1 MFVIISFILS
11 AVILATFY
19 YYSQMR
25 ESSNHNKH
33 TTVTYLRQ
41 IVHLC
46 RQHRAATHET
56 LVKGQHSGDIEVIE
70 QMLDDSMQQLLSEVA
85 LNDKPVYRIL
95 QTKLKKLTDNWHTV
109 SISQNQLNHGRVIR
123 HCLLLIDE
131 IMISWVL
138 EAQKQELSNE
148 YHHNWHQVIDS
159 LDSLTQFRV
168 TIQELGSEHGNNRI
182 KYLSETLHRRLK
194 KLGMVNPVLMAS
206 PNFQVIC
213 SRLEAIT
220 ETEDKQLSSESLYQL
235 SSDISLMIFNIYD
248 YILADVAENVYVPLP
263 KLAVPA

>member
-1 MFVIISFILS
+1 
-11 AVILATFY
+11 
-19 YYSQMR
+19 
-25 ESSNHNKH
+25 
-33 TTVTYLRQ
+33 
-41 IVHLC
+41 
-46 RQHRAATHET
+46 
-56 LVKGQHSGDIEVIE
+56 
-70 QMLDDSMQQLLSEVA
+70 
-85 LNDKPVYRIL
+85 
-95 QTKLKKLTDNWHTV
+95 
-109 SISQNQLNHGRVIR
+109 
-123 HCLLLIDE
+123 
-131 IMISWVL
+131 MISWVL

>member
-1 MFVIISFILS
+1 MFVVISFILS

-19 YYSQMR
+19 YYSQIR
-25 ESSNHNKH
+25 ENSNHSKH

-46 RQHRAATHET
+46 RQHRAATHDA
-56 LVKGQHSGDIEVIE
+56 LAKGQHNSDIDAIS
-70 QMLDDSMQQLLSEVA
+70 QLLDDTMQQLLSEVG
-85 LNDKPVYRIL
+85 LTDKPIYRIL
-95 QTKLKKLTDNWHTV
+95 QTKLKKLTDSWYSI
-109 SISQNQLNHGRVIR
+109 SISQNQINHGRVIR

-131 IMISWVL
+131 IMITWVL

-168 TIQELGSEHGNNRI
+168 TIQDLGSEHGNTRI

-194 KLGMVNPVLMAS
+194 KLGMINPVVMSS
-206 PNFQVIC
+206 PNFQVLC
-213 SRLEAIT
+213 TRLEAIT
-220 ETEDKQLSSESLYQL
+220 DTEDAQLSSESLYQL

-263 KLAVPA
+263 KLAIPV